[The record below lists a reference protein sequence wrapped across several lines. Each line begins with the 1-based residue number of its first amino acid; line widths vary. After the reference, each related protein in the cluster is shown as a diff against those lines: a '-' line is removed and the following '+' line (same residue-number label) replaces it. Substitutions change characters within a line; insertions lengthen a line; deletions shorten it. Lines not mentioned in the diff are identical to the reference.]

1 MKLSWLW
8 WGITVQS
15 LLLISAVN
23 AETTVKQAQRITDLE
38 NLNTSAQLLEQNP
51 QESIIITGLDFKP
64 TDNGLEI
71 ILQSPQQDQIQSL
84 IFTNNDQLV
93 IELLNTQLD
102 IPQGSEFVQVN
113 PTDHITEI
121 QVTSPDATFVRITIK
136 GKEGILNAEVMPSSE
151 NLVLSITKRQTVATE
166 NNEIEI
172 VATQENQ
179 PNNTY
184 FVPSSSTATGTN
196 TRLLDVPQSIQVVP
210 QRVLE
215 DRNVREL
222 GDALRTVTGVV
233 EGSGRGTS
241 VFGPAFIIRGFATE
255 GNVFRDGIPY
265 FTLAPISTTDIESI
279 EVLKGPASVMFG
291 AGEPGGIINLTSKKP
306 LDEPYYEVSAT
317 IGSFNT
323 YEVTADL
330 SAPLNEDKSIKYRLN
345 FSYENYGSFRDFVD
359 GDRIVVAPII
369 SWQMGERTNLNFYG
383 QYVGNRETLDEG
395 LVVTNGN
402 GEALDLPRERFLG
415 EDFARF
421 EQDQYMIGYNFK
433 HEFSDNWSFQHNLQ
447 YLNYKPLRY
456 GPLFDSFDAE
466 TGELSRLA
474 YSADGSY
481 NRFFT
486 DAKFTGDFYTGS
498 VKHTLYAGVEY
509 RYNSERPGFQFSDL
523 YPSINVFDPVYIGKP
538 FVRKTEF
545 FRDDRELRIAFYFQD
560 QIDLFSNFKI
570 LAGFRYDYAEQDRIA
585 EFIGDPRDEFEQN
598 DSKVSPRIGLIYQ
611 PASNV
616 SLYASY
622 TSSFNPSF
630 AGSRN
635 FDGSTFE
642 PETGQQWEIGVKTD
656 ISERFSITASLFDIK
671 KQNIAV
677 EDPNDRFFS
686 IQTGEQTSKGF
697 ELYLGGEILPGWN
710 LTAGYTYLD
719 AFVSQDTTGL
729 TDNRLPNVP
738 ENQFSLWTTYEIPE
752 GDLKGLGF
760 GLGLFYVGERQG
772 DISNTYS
779 IPSYFRT
786 DMALFYRRDTWDVQL
801 NIENLFD
808 NTYFV
813 AADEFIAA
821 SVGKPFSVSG
831 KVSFRF

>member
-1 MKLSWLW
+1 MKSSWLW
-8 WGITVQS
+8 WGITLQN
-15 LLLISAVN
+15 LWLISAVN
-23 AETTVKQAQRITDLE
+23 AETTVKQAQRITDVE
-38 NLNTSAQLLEQNP
+38 NFNTSAQLLGQNP
-51 QESIIITGLDFKP
+51 QESIIITKLDFKP

-71 ILQSPQQDQIQSL
+71 ILQSPQQDQIQPL
-84 IFTNNDQLV
+84 IFTNNNQLV

-102 IPQGSEFVQVN
+102 IPQGSEFVEFN
-113 PTDHITEI
+113 PTDDINEI
-121 QVTSPDATFVRITIK
+121 QVTSPGATFVRITIT
-136 GKEGILNAEVMPSSE
+136 GKEGIPTAQVIPSSD
-151 NLVLSITKRQTVATE
+151 NLVLNVTKGQTVVSE

-172 VATQENQ
+172 LATQENQ
-179 PNNTY
+179 SNNTY

-241 VFGPAFIIRGFATE
+241 VFGPGFIIRGFPSNE
-255 GNVFRDGIPY
+255 SVFRDGIPY

-323 YEVTADL
+323 YQVTTDL

-359 GDRIVVAPII
+359 GDRLLVSPII
-369 SWQMGERTNLNFYG
+369 TWQMGERTNLNFYG
-383 QYVGNRETLDEG
+383 QYVGSRETIDEG
-395 LVVTNGN
+395 LPASNGKILN
-402 GEALDLPRERFLG
+402 LPRERFLG
-415 EDFARF
+415 EDFAKF

-456 GPLFDSFDAE
+456 APLFDSFDEE

-486 DAKFTGDFYTGS
+486 DAKFTGNFYTGS
-498 VKHTLYAGVEY
+498 VKHKLYAGVEY

-523 YPSINVFDPVYIGKP
+523 YPSINVFDPVYIGRP
-538 FVRKTEF
+538 FARKTEF
-545 FRDDRELRIAFYFQD
+545 FRDDRISRIAFYFQD
-560 QIDLFSNFKI
+560 QVEFSPNFKL
-570 LAGFRYDYAEQDRIA
+570 LAGFRYDYAQQNRTAGFVGE
-585 EFIGDPRDEFEQN
+585 PRDEFEQN

-611 PASNV
+611 PVSNV

-622 TSSFNPSF
+622 TTSFNPSF
-630 AGSRN
+630 AASRN
-635 FDGSTFE
+635 FDGSTFN

-656 ISERFSITASLFDIK
+656 ISESFSITASLFDIR

-677 EDPNDRFFS
+677 EDPNNRFFS

-719 AFVSQDTTGL
+719 AFVSKDTTGL

-738 ENQFSLWTTYEIPE
+738 ENQFSLWTTYEVPE

-760 GLGLFYVGERQG
+760 GLGLFYVGDRQG
-772 DISNTYS
+772 DISNSYS

-786 DMALFYRRDTWDVQL
+786 DMALFYKRDNWDVQL

-808 NTYFV
+808 NTYFI
-813 AADEFIAA
+813 AADEFLGA
-821 SVGKPFSVSG
+821 SVGKPFAVSG

>member
-8 WGITVQS
+8 WGITLQS
-15 LLLISAVN
+15 IWLMSAVN
-23 AETTVKQAQRITDLE
+23 AETSIKQAQRVTDLDGIT
-38 NLNTSAQLLEQNP
+38 TSAQLLGQNP
-51 QESIIITGLDFKP
+51 QESIIITGLDFKT
-64 TDNGLEI
+64 TDKGLEI
-71 ILQSPQQDQIQSL
+71 ILQSPQQDQIQPL
-84 IFTNNDQLV
+84 IFTNNELLV
-93 IELLNTQLD
+93 IELLNTKLN
-102 IPQGSEFVQVN
+102 IPQGSEFVQLN
-113 PTDHITEI
+113 PTNDITEI
-121 QVTSPDATFVRITIK
+121 KVTSLETNLVRITIE
-136 GKEGILNAEVMPSSE
+136 GKEGIPTAQVVPSLE
-151 NLVLSITKRQTVATE
+151 NLVLSVTKSQTVATE
-166 NNEIEI
+166 NNQIEI

-184 FVPSSSTATGTN
+184 FVPSSSTATGTD
-196 TRLLDVPQSIQVVP
+196 TPLLDVPQSIQVVP
-210 QRVLE
+210 QQVIR

-241 VFGPAFIIRGFATE
+241 AFGPGFIIRGFPT
-255 GNVFRDGIPY
+255 NRSVFRDGVPY
-265 FTLAPISTTDIESI
+265 FTLAPITTTDIETI

-323 YEVTADL
+323 YGVSADL
-330 SAPLNEDKSIKYRLN
+330 SGPLNEDKSIKYRLN
-345 FSYENYGSFRDFVD
+345 VSYENYGSFRDFVD
-359 GDRIVVAPII
+359 GDRIII
-369 SWQMGERTNLNFYG
+369 SPVIAWQMGERTNLNFYG
-383 QYVGNRETLDEG
+383 QYIGNEETLDEG
-395 LVVTNGN
+395 LVASNGKILN
-402 GEALDLPRERFLG
+402 LPRERFLG
-415 EDFARF
+415 EDFAKF
-421 EQDQYMIGYNFK
+421 EQDQYMVGYNFK

-456 GPLFDSFDAE
+456 GPLFDSFDEE

-486 DAKFTGDFYTGS
+486 DAKFTGDFYTGK
-498 VKHTLYAGVEY
+498 VKHKLYAGLEY

-538 FVRKTEF
+538 FARKTEF
-545 FRDDRELRIAFYFQD
+545 FRDDRESRISFYIQD
-560 QIDLFSNFKI
+560 QVDLFSNLKL
-570 LAGFRYDYAEQDRIA
+570 LAGFRYDYADQDRTQ
-585 EFIGDPRDEFEQN
+585 GDVGAPREKFKQEDDEI
-598 DSKVSPRIGLIYQ
+598 SPRIGLIYQ

-622 TSSFNPSF
+622 TTSFLPSG
-630 AGSRN
+630 ATNRN
-635 FDGSTFE
+635 FNGSTFD

-656 ISERFSITASLFDIK
+656 ISDRFTITASLFDIK
-671 KQNIAV
+671 KQNISV
-677 EDPNDRFFS
+677 EDPNNRFFS

-719 AFVSQDTTGL
+719 AFVSKDTTGL

-772 DISNTYS
+772 DISNSYS

-786 DMALFYRRDTWDVQL
+786 DMALFYKRDTWDVQL

-813 AADEFIAA
+813 AADEFLGAT
-821 SVGKPFSVSG
+821 VGKPFAVSG